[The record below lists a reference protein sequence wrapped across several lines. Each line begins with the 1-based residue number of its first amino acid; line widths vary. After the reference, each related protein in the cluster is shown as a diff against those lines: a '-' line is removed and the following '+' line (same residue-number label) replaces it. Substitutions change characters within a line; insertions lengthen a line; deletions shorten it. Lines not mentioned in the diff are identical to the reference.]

1 MTLLFFIAE
10 AYSCSDFLYLGN
22 HHLVL
27 TSSATF

>member
-27 TSSATF
+27 TTF